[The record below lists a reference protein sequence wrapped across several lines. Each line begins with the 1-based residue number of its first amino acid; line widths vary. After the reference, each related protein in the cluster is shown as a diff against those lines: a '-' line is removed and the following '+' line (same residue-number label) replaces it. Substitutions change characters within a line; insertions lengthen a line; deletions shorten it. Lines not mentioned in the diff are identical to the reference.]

1 MCFCISGMV
10 SLEEFQDCCR
20 ILGEHTNCMSEQDI
34 QDLART
40 LDINQDGFI
49 DFNEFLEAFRL
60 SENSSNIT

>member
-1 MCFCISGMV
+1 MV
-10 SLEEFQDCCR
+10 SLDEFEECCR
-20 ILGEHTNCMSEQDI
+20 ILCEHTKCMSEQDV

-60 SENSSNIT
+60 SENSANKN